1 VELELGHA
9 LFQPVDISRDGLQR
23 GIVAFG
29 GRQFQQLAGI
39 VEAMDDL
46 IEPFHELG
54 KARAFAAQVLG
65 ALRIV
70 PDVRAFQ
77 LAGYFFEAFALG
89 RVVKDTP

>member
-1 VELELGHA
+1 
-9 LFQPVDISRDGLQR
+9 
-23 GIVAFG
+23 
-29 GRQFQQLAGI
+29 
-39 VEAMDDL
+39 MDDL